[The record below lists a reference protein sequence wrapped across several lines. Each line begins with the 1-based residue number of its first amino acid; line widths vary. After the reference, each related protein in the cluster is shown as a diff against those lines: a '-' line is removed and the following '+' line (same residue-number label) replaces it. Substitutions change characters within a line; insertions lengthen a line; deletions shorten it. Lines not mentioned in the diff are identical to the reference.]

1 MPLREAVRRDAPKL
15 RDDLLTFPRGKI
27 PPHIYYSYPRRH
39 SVESANALAAF
50 PAPAINGASCHD
62 PDQVSPNWLLR
73 WRNWI
78 IVGLILAAGAALAV
92 GQHWLAL
99 ADLLPLLY
107 LLPCAGMMAM
117 CMKGMKHGQQPTGE
131 QTAPVAA
138 PTSSVTENPS

>member
-1 MPLREAVRRDAPKL
+1 M
-15 RDDLLTFPRGKI
+15 
-27 PPHIYYSYPRRH
+27 
-39 SVESANALAAF
+39 ESANALAAF
-50 PAPAINGASCHD
+50 PAPATKGASCHD
-62 PDQVSPNWLLR
+62 PGQVSRNWLLR

-78 IVGLILAAGAALAV
+78 IVGLILAAGAALAI

-131 QTAPVAA
+131 KTAPTL
-138 PTSSVTENPS
+138 PVTKNPS